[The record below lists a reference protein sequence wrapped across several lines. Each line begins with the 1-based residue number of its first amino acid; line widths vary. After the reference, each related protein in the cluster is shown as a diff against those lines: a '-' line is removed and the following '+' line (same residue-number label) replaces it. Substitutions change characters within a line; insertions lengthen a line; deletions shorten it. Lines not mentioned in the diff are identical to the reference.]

1 MGVKLAVDIG
11 GTFTDLI
18 FIDDDSK
25 ELNVVKVPSKPKNP
39 EKAVEDGLQ
48 KIKALYGV
56 QPQDIIFFI
65 HGTTVA
71 TNALLEGKGVPVALL
86 VTEGFQDVLFI
97 ARQDR
102 PKLYDIFEKRPV
114 PPVKRRFIY
123 GVPERIAFD
132 GKVLKS
138 LDEEIIVNICR
149 DIKAKGI
156 HSIAACYLNSYC
168 NFEHELKTKEIIE
181 SVFPEAD
188 VSLSCEVL
196 PELGEYERMSTTV
209 INSSILPKM
218 KEYISRLDDILQN
231 QKVASALHIVQSN
244 GGIMTAQTAT
254 EKCVN
259 TILSGP
265 AGGALGGVMQGQA
278 VGMDNVITL
287 DVGGTS
293 ADISLAYQG
302 NLGFENEVEVGGYPV
317 KARVID
323 VHTIGAGGGSI
334 AWIDTGGALRVGPQ
348 SAGADPG
355 PACYDIGGTEP
366 TVTDANTVLGR
377 LNPKALVGGAMQIDK
392 GKSFEVI
399 NEKIAK
405 PFGLSVEQAAE
416 GIIKVM
422 NMNMIRGIRYVSVE
436 KGYDPREFALI
447 VFGGGGPLHAVE
459 LAKELEIKNVIVP
472 RFPGV
477 NSAFGMLM
485 ADFRFDYVRTYLKKL
500 GASEKDFLTEGFKEL
515 EEQALEEMRKN
526 GVATEKV
533 SLFYSLDLRY
543 LGQRH
548 PIEVPIPSDQIRN
561 MDNIVNT
568 FHELH
573 LRKYGF
579 EVRDNEIELMNFR
592 LASIGAVV
600 KPVLEKFEKQ
610 TDETILESALKE
622 TRPVF
627 LDGDY
632 CDCPVYARDLL
643 LTGQQIRGPA
653 VLEQLDTTSLVF
665 PGQTAV
671 VDEFLNL
678 IIDL

>member
-138 LDEEIIVNICR
+138 LDEEAIVNICR

-168 NFEHELKTKEIIE
+168 NFAHELKTKEIIE

-196 PELGEYERMSTTV
+196 PELGEYERMSTTA

-592 LASIGAVV
+592 LASIGEVV
-600 KPVLEKFEKQ
+600 KPTLEKFEKQ
-610 TDETILESALKE
+610 TDETILGSALKE

-632 CDCPVYARDLL
+632 CDCPVYVRDLL
-643 LTGQQIRGPA
+643 LTGQQIPGPA

>member
-18 FIDDDSK
+18 FIDDNSK

-156 HSIAACYLNSYC
+156 HSIAACYLNSYY

-209 INSSILPKM
+209 INSSVLPKM

-459 LAKELEIKNVIVP
+459 LAKELEIKKVIVP

-548 PIEVPIPSDQIRN
+548 PIEVPIPTDQIRN
-561 MDNIVNT
+561 MDNIINT

-592 LASIGAVV
+592 LASIGEVV
-600 KPVLEKFEKQ
+600 KPALEKFEKQ

-678 IIDL
+678 IIDF

>member
-18 FIDDDSK
+18 FIDEGSR
-25 ELNVVKVPSKPKNP
+25 ELNVVKVPSRPKNP
-39 EKAVEDGLQ
+39 EKAVEDGLE
-48 KIKALYGV
+48 KVTELYGV
-56 QPQDIIFFI
+56 QPEEIMFFI

-86 VTEGFQDVLFI
+86 ATKGFRDVLFI

-102 PKLYDIFEKRPV
+102 PKLYDFFKHRPA

-123 GVPERIAFD
+123 EVPERIGFD
-132 GKVLKS
+132 GKITKP
-138 LDEEIIVNICR
+138 LDEEAIVDICHE
-149 DIKAKGI
+149 IKKEGI
-156 HSIAACYLNSYC
+156 RSIAVCYLNSYVK
-168 NFEHELKTKEIIE
+168 FEHELQTKEIIE
-181 SVFPEAD
+181 RIFPEAD

-196 PELGEYERMSTTV
+196 PELGEYERTSTTA

-218 KEYISRLDDILQN
+218 KEYISSLDDILQYR
-231 QKVASALHIVQSN
+231 KVASALHIVQSN
-244 GGIMTAQTAT
+244 GGIMTAKTAA
-254 EKCVN
+254 EKSVN

-278 VGMDNVITL
+278 VGIQNVITL

-293 ADISLAYQG
+293 ADIALAYNG
-302 NLGFENEVEVGGYPV
+302 SLSFANEVEVGGYPV

-334 AWIDTGGALRVGPQ
+334 AWIDSGGALRVGPQ

-355 PACYDIGGTEP
+355 PACYSLGGTEP

-377 LNPKALVGGAMQIDK
+377 LNPHALVGGAMDIDQ
-392 GKSFEVI
+392 GLSHEMI
-399 NEKIAK
+399 HEKIAK
-405 PFGLSVEQAAE
+405 PFGLTVEEAAE

-422 NMNMIRGIRYVSVE
+422 NMNMIRGIRFVSVE

-459 LAKELEIKNVIVP
+459 LAKELEIKKVIIP

-485 ADFRFDYVRTYLKKL
+485 ADFRFDYVRTYLRRMDGND
-500 GASEKDFLTEGFKEL
+500 GAFLIEAFRALEK
-515 EEQALEEMRKN
+515 QALEEMEKN
-526 GVATEKV
+526 NVEGNKV
-533 SLFYSLDLRY
+533 SFFHSLDLRY

-548 PIEVPIPSDQIRN
+548 AIEVPIPADEIRN
-561 MDNIVNT
+561 TDYIMEN
-568 FHELH
+568 FHQLH
-573 LRKYGF
+573 LKKYGF
-579 EVRDNEIELMNFR
+579 DVRDNEIEMMNVR
-592 LASIGAVV
+592 MASIGEIV
-600 KPVLEKFEKQ
+600 KPTLEQFKQ
-610 TDETILESALKE
+610 KQDGSSLKKALKE
-622 TRPVF
+622 TRKVF
-627 LDGDY
+627 LEGDY
-632 CDCPVYARDLL
+632 RDCPVYERGLL
-643 LTGQQIRGPA
+643 PSGQDVPGPA
-653 VLEQLDTTSLVF
+653 VVEQLDSTSLVF

-678 IIDL
+678 IIAL

>member
-18 FIDDDSK
+18 FIDEDSK

-39 EKAVEDGLQ
+39 EKAVADGLE
-48 KIKALYGV
+48 KIKALYDV

-86 VTEGFQDVLFI
+86 VTAGFQDVLFI

-102 PKLYDIFEKRPV
+102 PKLYDIFEQRPV

-123 GVPERIAFD
+123 GVPERITFD
-132 GKVLKS
+132 GRVLKP
-138 LDEEIIVNICR
+138 LDEETIINVCR

-156 HSIAACYLNSYC
+156 HSVAVCYLNSYY
-168 NFEHELKTKEIIE
+168 NFEHELKTKKIIE
-181 SVFPEAD
+181 NVFPEAD

-196 PELGEYERMSTTV
+196 PELGEYERMSTTA

-244 GGIMTAQTAT
+244 GGIMTAQTAS

-278 VGMDNVITL
+278 VGMNNVITL

-355 PACYDIGGTEP
+355 PACYAIGGSDP

-377 LNPKALVGGAMQIDK
+377 LNPKALVGGAMKIDK

-416 GIIKVM
+416 GIVKVM

-447 VFGGGGPLHAVE
+447 VFGGGGPIHAVE
-459 LAKELEIKNVIVP
+459 LAKELEIKKVIVP

-485 ADFRFDYVRTYLKKL
+485 ADFRFDYVRTSLKKL
-500 GASEKDFLTEGFKEL
+500 NGNENNFLSESFNEL
-515 EEQALEEMRKN
+515 EKHALEEMHKN
-526 GVATEKV
+526 GVTTEKV
-533 SLFYSLDLRY
+533 SFNHSLDLRY

-548 PIEVPIPSDQIRN
+548 PIEVPVPSNQIRN
-561 MDNIVNT
+561 VDSILNT

-579 EVRDNEIELMNFR
+579 EVRDNEIELLNFR
-592 LASIGAVV
+592 LASIGEVV
-600 KPVLEKFEKQ
+600 KPALEIFEKQ
-610 TDETILESALKE
+610 TDTTILQSALKE

-643 LTGQQIRGPA
+643 PTGQQIPGPA

-665 PGQTAV
+665 PGQTAI
-671 VDEFLNL
+671 VDEYLNL

>member
-18 FIDDDSK
+18 FIDEDSK
-25 ELNVVKVPSKPKNP
+25 ELNVVKVPSKPNNP
-39 EKAVEDGLQ
+39 EKAVEDGLE
-48 KIKALYGV
+48 KIKVLYGV

-86 VTEGFQDVLFI
+86 VTEGFEDVLFI

-123 GVPERIAFD
+123 GVPERIAFG
-132 GKVLKS
+132 GKVLEP
-138 LDEEIIVNICR
+138 LDEDVIVNLCR
-149 DIKAKGI
+149 DIKAKGL
-156 HSIAACYLNSYC
+156 HSIAVCYLNSYC

-188 VSLSCEVL
+188 LSLSCEVL
-196 PELGEYERMSTTV
+196 PELGEYERMSTTA

-218 KEYISRLDDILQN
+218 KEYISRLDDILRN
-231 QKVASALHIVQSN
+231 QKVASPLHIVQSN
-244 GGIMTAQTAT
+244 GGIMTAKNAA

-278 VGMDNVITL
+278 AGMDNVITL

-334 AWIDTGGALRVGPQ
+334 AWIDTGRALRVGPQ

-355 PACYDIGGTEP
+355 PACYNIGGIEP

-377 LNPKALVGGAMQIDK
+377 LNPKALVGGAMRIDK
-392 GKSFEVI
+392 SKSFEVI
-399 NEKIAK
+399 NDKIAK

-416 GIIKVM
+416 GIIKIM

-447 VFGGGGPLHAVE
+447 VFGGGGPLHAAE
-459 LAKELEIKNVIVP
+459 LAAELEIKKVIVP

-485 ADFRFDYVRTYLKKL
+485 TDFRFDYVRTCLKKL
-500 GASEKDFLTEGFKEL
+500 GVKEKNFLTEGFKEL

-526 GVATEKV
+526 GVAMGKV
-533 SLFYSLDLRY
+533 SFYHSLDLRY

-548 PIEVPIPSDQIRN
+548 PIEVSIAADQIRN
-561 MDNIVNT
+561 LDNIMNT
-568 FHELH
+568 FHDFH

-579 EVRDNEIELMNFR
+579 EVRDNEIELLNFR
-592 LASIGAVV
+592 LASIGEVV
-600 KPVLEKFEKQ
+600 KPTLEKFEKQ

-622 TRPVF
+622 KRPVF
-627 LDGDY
+627 LNGDY
-632 CDCPVYARDLL
+632 CDCPVYIRDLL
-643 LTGQQIRGPA
+643 TTGQQIPGPA
-653 VLEQLDTTSLVF
+653 VLEQLDTTSLIF